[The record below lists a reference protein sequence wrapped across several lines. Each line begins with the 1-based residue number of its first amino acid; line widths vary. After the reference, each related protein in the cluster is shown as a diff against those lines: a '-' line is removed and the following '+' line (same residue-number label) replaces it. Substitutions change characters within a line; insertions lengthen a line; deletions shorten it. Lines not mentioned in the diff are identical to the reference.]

1 MSYEDHEVA
10 NWTLLGIPYRATPAQ
25 AAQVQLEMERS
36 TVYLEWSTLN
46 EVLERCCVCDSDFLV
61 DVTRL
66 ARRRAELAAA
76 LTEVVIA
83 AVTRHTEQP

>member
-10 NWTLLGIPYRATPAQ
+10 NWTLLGIPYRATAAQ

-36 TVYLEWSTLN
+36 EVYQDWVTLN
-46 EVLERCCVCDSDFLV
+46 EVLERCCICDADFLEH
-61 DVTRL
+61 VTRL
-66 ARRRAELAAA
+66 ARIRAGLSAP

-83 AVTRHTEQP
+83 AVAKHAEQP